1 MVTRPR
7 HVGCQ
12 VLGWTM
18 RRWDRT
24 GGTGQNRVKEGYQGD
39 QVETN
44 SHLYGRC
51 QGTCVYEKKGGVLTD
66 GDWETDII
74 LGNYRSNRPRPLTG
88 YTRARQ
94 RGTASSLLTIQTG
107 TKGGGGGRLL
117 SSSTK
122 LPPTYKSKP
131 NIRTGRTWRASKLH
145 QATINATLYSGAV
158 GVPTL
163 GGDSSGHGDLRPGVH
178 YVKLPPMSQ
187 SLGAGWEDRVN
198 DQAR

>member
-1 MVTRPR
+1 
-7 HVGCQ
+7 
-12 VLGWTM
+12 M

-88 YTRARQ
+88 YTRARC
-94 RGTASSLLTIQTG
+94 RGTASLWLMIQAG
-107 TKGGGGGRLL
+107 TKGVGGLM
-117 SSSTK
+117 SSSTTA
-122 LPPTYKSKP
+122 PPTYKSKP
-131 NIRTGRTWRASKLH
+131 NICTGQRWRASKLH
-145 QATINATLYSGAV
+145 QAAINASLSSGAL
-158 GVPTL
+158 GDPTL
-163 GGDSSGHGDLRPGVH
+163 GGYSSGHGDFRPGVH
-178 YVKLPPMSQ
+178 
-187 SLGAGWEDRVN
+187 N
-198 DQAR
+198 D